1 MPRLLHDDYPTPP
14 WPIDRFLEAFTDQSS
29 STTGRLLLHDLGRI
43 GTRWLEPCAGAG
55 VIIDRVNEV
64 ADVSWE
70 AWELQKHYE
79 EQLMLRTD
87 AVRIGDC
94 LKLARQYSPGS
105 FDVAITNPSYRI
117 AMPVLLEMRRVS
129 TWVVLLLRRTFVGSA
144 KRHPYLSKHMPD
156 EYILPDRPSFI
167 WRHHYTLSCT
177 GCKRTSKAF
186 VDAPAGVPAQTV
198 HSLAEPPLKSVCDE
212 CFGRRKVSKVQT
224 NTSDST
230 EYVWCV
236 WGPNSGPV
244 GSTRMLALTPAEER
258 RA

>member
-1 MPRLLHDDYPTPP
+1 MSRLKFDDYPTPP
-14 WPIDRFLEAFTDQSS
+14 WPIARFLEQWIAGCS
-29 STTGRLLLHDLGRI
+29 LPI
-43 GTRWLEPCAGAG
+43 GKRWLEPCAGAG
-55 VIIDRVNEV
+55 IIIDRVNSV
-64 ADVSWE
+64 VDVSWE
-70 AWELQKHYE
+70 AWELQEHYE
-79 EQLMLRTD
+79 ERLLLRTD

-105 FDVAITNPSYRI
+105 FDVTITNPPYRL
-117 AMPVLLEMRRVS
+117 AMPVLLEMRRIS

-177 GCKRTSKAF
+177 GCSRIWKRF
-186 VDAPAGVPAQTV
+186 EDQPAGVPAAPV
-198 HSLAEPPLKSVCDE
+198 HSLMGSCEVC
-212 CFGRRKVSKVQT
+212 GSRLKVSKVQT

-236 WGPNSGPV
+236 WGPNSGPI

-258 RA
+258 RC